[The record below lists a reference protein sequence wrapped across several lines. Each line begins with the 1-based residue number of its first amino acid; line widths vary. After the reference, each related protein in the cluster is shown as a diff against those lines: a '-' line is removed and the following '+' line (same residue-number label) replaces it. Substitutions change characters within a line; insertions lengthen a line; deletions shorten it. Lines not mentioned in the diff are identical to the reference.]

1 MIKRNPKSIDF
12 TTCKRRLVQADFTG
26 GDTTCDGGGVILR
39 EIDRRLQLTTAI
51 AKRFPDTRR
60 KKQIK
65 HDYLSLLRQRVY
77 GICLKEKAD

>member
-39 EIDRRLQLTTAI
+39 EIDHRLQLTREIDRRLQLTTAI
-51 AKRFPDTRR
+51 AKRFPGT
-60 KKQIK
+60 QENLEIP
-65 HDYLSLLRQRVY
+65 LLV
-77 GICLKEKAD
+77 